1 MMLKPLRNDVIKK
14 GETYYEFV
22 IGIAKRARQIA
33 EYADNERLNSHA
45 DELSLL
51 TQRASEEKTVS
62 IALEEYKHGEFSIRA

>member
-1 MMLKPLRNDVIKK
+1 MLKPLRNDVIKK

-45 DELSLL
+45 DELSIL
-51 TQRASEEKTVS
+51 TQRASE
-62 IALEEYKHGEFSIRA
+62 